1 MDTLDLN
8 KPKQPVTVVRLTTS
22 TYKTSKGAFRQVKEL
37 RTLKR
42 KTPDFD
48 LLENEMYNQSLEDII
63 IVNMYD
69 VIDGVYQ
76 LTVTNESYDWETG
89 HLDDYELILSP
100 YTEGRIANDNN

>member
-1 MDTLDLN
+1 MRLLDLN
-8 KPKQPVTVVRLTTS
+8 KPKPPVTVVRLTTS

-63 IVNMYD
+63 IVNMYN
-69 VIDGVYQ
+69 VTDGVYQ
-76 LTVTNESYDWETG
+76 LVMVNEGYDWETG
-89 HLDDYELILSP
+89 CLDEYELKLIP
-100 YTEGRIANDNN
+100 YVEAVEGRR